1 VLFFAEGSLPKGSLV
16 FADLRMIVATMRR
29 QQLAA
34 GFPDA
39 ALRRDRLQ
47 RMVRLIEDHHA
58 ALAAAAAADRGF
70 GVDPAFSAA
79 YLVSTLAG
87 LNHAARHVGAWM
99 AEDMHGAGRAQVGHW
114 PVSYW
119 PQGVIGII
127 APWTHPVSLALAP
140 LAGILAAGNVALIK
154 LSHHAPRSSDLIA
167 DLVGRYFAP
176 GELGVVL
183 GDDAVGAA
191 FAELP
196 LAHLVF
202 TGSARAARSVAAA
215 AATRLMPVTLSV
227 GGKSPAVVS
236 ADADIDAAAR
246 FIMAAKLRHAG
257 QSSRAVDHVLVA
269 RSRLDSFVAAARDH
283 AARILSGTDG
293 APVWFPASVKQIHHD
308 RLVGLIADAQA
319 HGARRIA
326 LDLTPAEVPPGEAAP
341 GRRRIGRN
349 NGQGCGGACRLAP
362 EILLDVDDT
371 MAIMQEEVFG
381 PILPVVAVDD
391 DCAAIERV
399 GGLQGSWPRPA
410 AAWYFGADPA
420 VQAMFA
426 ERVPAATTMINPTCD
441 AINLG
446 SGPETMIPGSSLW
459 SGEAGFHRFAV
470 ARRLVFGHDE
480 GHTMPMAHDIAHHL
494 D

>member
-1 VLFFAEGSLPKGSLV
+1 MIVAFFPEGPLPKGSLV
-16 FADLRMIVATMRR
+16 FGDLCMIVATMRR
-29 QQLAA
+29 LQLAA

-39 ALRRDRLQ
+39 DLRRDRLRRVAQ
-47 RMVRLIEDHHA
+47 LIHDNHA

-70 GVDPAFSAA
+70 GADPAYPAA
-79 YLVSTLAG
+79 DLVATLAS
-87 LNHAARHVGAWM
+87 LNHAIRHVGAWM
-99 AEDMHGAGRAQVGHW
+99 AEEPHGDGRPH
-114 PVSYW
+114 VSYW

-140 LAGILAAGNVALIK
+140 LAGILAAGNVAMIK
-154 LSHHAPRSSDLIA
+154 LSAHAPRSSDLVA

-202 TGSARAARSVAAA
+202 TGSARAARSVASA
-215 AATRLMPVTLSV
+215 AATRLMPVTFAV

-246 FIMAAKLRHAG
+246 FIMTAKLRHGG

-269 RSRLDSFVAAARDH
+269 RSRLDAFVAAACDH
-283 AARILSGTDG
+283 AARILCGADG
-293 APVWFPASVKQIHHD
+293 APVLFPASVKHIHHD
-308 RLVGLIADAQA
+308 RLVSLIADAQKR
-319 HGARRIA
+319 GARRVR
-326 LDLTPAEVPPGEAAP
+326 LESGPGWVSAAK
-341 GRRRIGRN
+341 GRRA
-349 NGQGCGGACRLAP
+349 GGADSGGTARLAP

-381 PILPVVAVDD
+381 PILPIMAVDD
-391 DCAAIERV
+391 DHAAIERL
-399 GGLQGSWPRPA
+399 GGVQGTWQRSA
-410 AAWYFGADPA
+410 MAWYFGSDPA

-426 ERVPAATTMINPTCD
+426 ERVPAATAMINPTGD
-441 AINLG
+441 TTDLG
-446 SGPETMIPGSSLW
+446 DGPEPTVPSSNLW

-470 ARRLVFGHDE
+470 ARRLVYAQDQ
-480 GHTMPMAHDIAHHL
+480 GHTAPIAHFI

>member
-1 VLFFAEGSLPKGSLV
+1 MFSHSRPFRARTQSAGQAAVCRFAAEVSLPQGSLLN
-16 FADLRMIVATMRR
+16 ADLRMIVATMRR

-39 ALRRDRLQ
+39 ALRRDRLE
-47 RMVRLIEDHHA
+47 RVAHLISENHM

-70 GVDPAFSAA
+70 GVDPGVPSADLMA
-79 YLVSTLAG
+79 TTVSMR
-87 LNHAARHVGAWM
+87 HAARHVGAWM
-99 AEDMHGAGRAQVGHW
+99 AEAPERQFAGSD

-154 LSHHAPRSSDLIA
+154 LSHHAPRCSDLVA

-202 TGSARAARSVAAA
+202 TGSARTARAVSASAAAR
-215 AATRLMPVTLSV
+215 LLPVTLAV
-227 GGKSPAVVS
+227 GGKSAALVS
-236 ADADIDAAAR
+236 ADADIDAAAC
-246 FIMAAKLRHAG
+246 FIMTAKLHHAG

-269 RSRLDSFVAAARDH
+269 ASRHDALVAAMRDQ
-283 AARILSGTDG
+283 AARILSGSSG
-293 APVWFPASVKQIHHD
+293 APVLFPASVKRIHRD
-308 RLVGLIADAQA
+308 RLVALIEDAEARGSRRIRLGL
-319 HGARRIA
+319 GESPVPARR
-326 LDLTPAEVPPGEAAP
+326 AA
-341 GRRRIGRN
+341 
-349 NGQGCGGACRLAP
+349 ACRLDP

-381 PILPVVAVDD
+381 PILPVMAVADD
-391 DCAAIERV
+391 RAAIERAAA
-399 GGLQGSWPRPA
+399 LPRPA
-410 AAWYFGADPA
+410 LAWYFGADPA
-420 VQAMFA
+420 AQAMFVD
-426 ERVPAATTMINPTCD
+426 RVPAATVMVNPLPD
-441 AINLG
+441 AGTAVDGQVLV
-446 SGPETMIPGSSLW
+446 PGTSLW
-459 SGEAGFHRFAV
+459 SGEPGFQRFAV
-470 ARRLVFGHDE
+470 ARRLVFGPGAAVANHAD
-480 GHTMPMAHDIAHHL
+480 
-494 D
+494 